1 MIIQKGRIGK
11 FPIRPFFD
19 IKNYLGYN
27 SSMKKIIITSFLFFI
42 CSSVFA
48 GSTELSRQATA
59 FYSDNNPTKTMD
71 LILQINE
78 KERTSQDWL
87 LLGNVLADKGEAEN
101 ALYMYQKALEK
112 DKKCYKAYYNI
123 GNYYMD
129 KGQFDKAIEN
139 YKKAISIKED
149 NPYIYYNL
157 GCAYMKLNNYK
168 SAKTNFI
175 KAITI
180 KPAIPEF
187 NYNLAFVYKKLG
199 NDKLAETY
207 MENYN
212 KLKEN

>member
-1 MIIQKGRIGK
+1 MLLKLNGNIIHL
-11 FPIRPFFD
+11 F
-19 IKNYLGYN
+19 NNNNLGYN
-27 SSMKKIIITSFLFFI
+27 LSMRKVILLIVLLLSCSYCLADSS
-42 CSSVFA
+42 
-48 GSTELSRQATA
+48 ELSKQATA
-59 FYSDNNPTKTMD
+59 FYSDNNQVRTMD

-78 KERTSQDWL
+78 KDRTGQDWL
-87 LLGNVLADKGEAEN
+87 LLGNVMADSLRMEDAV
-101 ALYMYQKALEK
+101 YMYKKAIEK
-112 DKKCYKAYYNI
+112 DKKCYRAYYNI

-139 YKKAISIKED
+139 YKKAVSIKED

-168 SAKTNFI
+168 SAKTNLI

-199 NDKLAETY
+199 NNKLAETY

-212 KLKEN
+212 KLVNN